1 MFRFPWVEENFEI
14 DFKKSISRCLLS
26 LTSFAP
32 GRGHQPSPLLFSL
45 LPQTLSFPCFI
56 PKLGPDHI
64 LFNSLFLWQLYNEM
78 IISVSMGLHSLQI
91 FFPRLEQK
99 HIDISFLNTLS
110 NFSGESKLC
119 HKSISSEDKTACFG
133 RNMKT
138 SRNMNL
144 IVFLVSLLP
153 TQKLSVQSLFLLF
166 AKKINH
172 ILLKIG
178 KKSTKHVTGDFPDN
192 LKRWAYSRN
201 CCLSFRHRRNP
212 SYLNLCLPSESV
224 NSKLRLIV
232 KQACC

>member
-1 MFRFPWVEENFEI
+1 
-14 DFKKSISRCLLS
+14 
-26 LTSFAP
+26 
-32 GRGHQPSPLLFSL
+32 
-45 LPQTLSFPCFI
+45 
-56 PKLGPDHI
+56 
-64 LFNSLFLWQLYNEM
+64 M
-78 IISVSMGLHSLQI
+78 IISVSRRRGVGIVYKDLFPDWSESILP
-91 FFPRLEQK
+91 FFRY
-99 HIDISFLNTLS
+99 TLS
-110 NFSGESKLC
+110 NLC
-119 HKSISSEDKTACFG
+119 QKSFSSEDKTACSC

>member
-1 MFRFPWVEENFEI
+1 MIINVSRSRWVCIVYKYLFPDWSE
-14 DFKKSISRCLLS
+14 SI
-26 LTSFAP
+26 
-32 GRGHQPSPLLFSL
+32 LLFL
-45 LPQTLSFPCFI
+45 FFILGQTFV
-56 PKLGPDHI
+56 PKANYVYIQWRQDGV
-64 LFNSLFLWQLYNEM
+64 FLRKY
-78 IISVSMGLHSLQI
+78 
-91 FFPRLEQK
+91 
-99 HIDISFLNTLS
+99 
-110 NFSGESKLC
+110 
-119 HKSISSEDKTACFG
+119 EDKPKYEPYC
-133 RNMKT
+133 
-138 SRNMNL
+138 
-144 IVFLVSLLP
+144 LLP

-192 LKRWAYSRN
+192 LKRRAYSRN